1 MLTPE
6 KLSRRAVVSSCVSL
20 LATATVARAADLE
33 HLLPLEARAP
43 SRNVSPPPYHSA
55 QQLWDTTAHQ
65 AFTFFWE
72 ETSSVT
78 GLTKD
83 RARNLLNTAP
93 DSYNAASIAST
104 GYMLSALVIAVE
116 RGWIDPSSAID
127 RALLTLRFVGTK
139 MAHQRG
145 FFYHFVDVHSGQRI
159 WKSEISSID
168 TALLIL
174 GALTAG
180 QYFGGEV
187 AQRAEALYARID
199 WQWMQA
205 RRPDD
210 PDDIPLRMGWK
221 PGSGFLNARWQH
233 YDEASFLYLLAL
245 GAPKH
250 SLPGSA
256 WDKWGAGDSLLEGV
270 RIPGRPGPLFWA
282 QMAPGYYDLNGLRD
296 RTGRAWWQFW
306 GDTHQA
312 HYNYCARRTQLYPH
326 RQEALW
332 GINACDQP
340 PAKRGGSNGY
350 SAQNPLDGENDGTV
364 APTAALAAVTFLPEI
379 AHRTLQDLSTAYCAN
394 AWGRYGFANAINP
407 SRNWVAPDVIG
418 IDLGMMLL
426 AIENHRSGLIWRLT
440 ASHPATAKALN
451 AAGFRSA
458 TE

>member
-1 MLTPE
+1 MLTVE
-6 KLSRRAVVSSCVSL
+6 KLTRRSVVGSCFSL
-20 LATATVARAADLE
+20 LTTARVAHASDLE
-33 HLLPLEARAP
+33 HLLPLEALLP
-43 SRNVSPPPYHSA
+43 SRYVPPARDTSL

-72 ETSSVT
+72 ETSPIT

-83 RARNLLNTAP
+83 RARNLLDAPP
-93 DSYNAASIAST
+93 DSYNISSIASS
-104 GYMLSALVIAVE
+104 GYMLSALVIGVE

-127 RALLTLRFVGTK
+127 RALLTLRFVGSQ
-139 MAHQRG
+139 MEHQHG
-145 FFYHFVDVHSGQRI
+145 FYYHFVDLHSGRRI
-159 WKSEISSID
+159 WKSEASSID

-174 GALTAG
+174 GALAAG

-187 AQRAEALYARID
+187 AQMAEALYARVD

-205 RRPDD
+205 RRGNEPADT
-210 PDDIPLRMGWK
+210 PLRMGWK
-221 PGSGFLNARWQH
+221 PGSGFLDARWKQ

-256 WDKWGAGDSLLEGV
+256 WDRWGTGDSLMEGL

-296 RTGRAWWQFW
+296 RANRSWWQLW
-306 GDTHQA
+306 GNTHQA
-312 HYNYCARRTQLYPH
+312 HYNYCARRPQLYPH
-326 RQEALW
+326 HQETLW

-340 PAKRGGSNGY
+340 PAKPGRPNGY
-350 SAQNPLDGENDGTV
+350 NAQNPLDGENDGTV
-364 APTAALAAVTFLPEI
+364 APTAALAAVTFLPEV
-379 AHRTLQDLSTAYCAN
+379 ADRALQDLSNAYRAN

-407 SRNWVAPDVIG
+407 SRNWFSPDVIG

-426 AIENHRSGLIWRLT
+426 AIENHRSGLLWRLMS
-440 ASHPATAKALN
+440 AHPSTPKALT
-451 AAGFRSA
+451 AAGFHNA
-458 TE
+458 TG